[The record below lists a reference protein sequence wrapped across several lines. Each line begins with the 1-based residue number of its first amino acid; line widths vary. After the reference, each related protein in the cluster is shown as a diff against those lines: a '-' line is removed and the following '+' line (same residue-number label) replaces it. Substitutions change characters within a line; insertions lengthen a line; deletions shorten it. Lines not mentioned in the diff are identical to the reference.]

1 MNSYLKENKVKP
13 KCQKHFKNGGIK
25 LHIWVSSEMGFFFS
39 FSRNFLSVHHVEL
52 FFSL

>member
-25 LHIWVSSEMGFFFS
+25 LHIWVSSEMVFFFFIFKE
-39 FSRNFLSVHHVEL
+39 FS
-52 FFSL
+52 